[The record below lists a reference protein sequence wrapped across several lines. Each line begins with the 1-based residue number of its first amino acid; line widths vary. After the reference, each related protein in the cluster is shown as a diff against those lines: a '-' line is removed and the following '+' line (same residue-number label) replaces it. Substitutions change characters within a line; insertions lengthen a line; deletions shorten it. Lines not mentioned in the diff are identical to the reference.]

1 MKPEF
6 SYQINQVGVN
16 VAALMSESILM
27 RRLSENQNF
36 DRIIVPGKFR
46 GDLKRLSNYFKIPVQ
61 RGPDDISDLPDYF
74 GIQKPDNQLKDYDCE
89 IFAEIVDA
97 AILPTEEIK
106 IAESYKKDGANV
118 IDLGCMPDT
127 DFDHLE
133 ESVRAVKSIGCKVS
147 VDSANADELIRGSKA
162 GADYVLSINQKNLK
176 IMDEIQSIPILIP
189 DTPGDL
195 KSLEKLVKLMI
206 KKKKILC

>member
-1 MKPEF
+1 
-6 SYQINQVGVN
+6 
-16 VAALMSESILM
+16 
-27 RRLSENQNF
+27 
-36 DRIIVPGKFR
+36 
-46 GDLKRLSNYFKIPVQ
+46 
-61 RGPDDISDLPDYF
+61 
-74 GIQKPDNQLKDYDCE
+74 
-89 IFAEIVDA
+89 
-97 AILPTEEIK
+97 
-106 IAESYKKDGANV
+106 
-118 IDLGCMPDT
+118 MPDT

-206 KKKKILC
+206 KKKIFMLILFLIQFIMVLQIRLRGL